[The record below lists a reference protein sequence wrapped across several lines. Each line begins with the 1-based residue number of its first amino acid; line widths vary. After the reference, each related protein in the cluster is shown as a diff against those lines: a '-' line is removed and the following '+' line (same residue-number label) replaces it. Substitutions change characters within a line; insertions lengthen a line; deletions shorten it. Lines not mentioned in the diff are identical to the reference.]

1 MFVILPSA
9 LISTLHRGSGSK
21 SNQPWRM
28 SAGWDV
34 AAPWWH
40 QAPNMKTFDHHWHEF
55 YKVLYTLRLSRWC
68 NLMTWKGK
76 RTKSRGF
83 RLLSD
88 CNFDQARRA
97 AWQVVNYRC
106 FRQSEFYLIFLIK
119 AWAQPFKLMQHVFM
133 ILKLNQLLNVT
144 SVDWIISQQK
154 KSHISIFVHK
164 FKGVLASIIPWGC
177 IIAIDVPK
185 LICQCATECKQWYI
199 K

>member
-1 MFVILPSA
+1 
-9 LISTLHRGSGSK
+9 
-21 SNQPWRM
+21 
-28 SAGWDV
+28 
-34 AAPWWH
+34 
-40 QAPNMKTFDHHWHEF
+40 
-55 YKVLYTLRLSRWC
+55 
-68 NLMTWKGK
+68 MTWKGK

-97 AWQVVNYRC
+97 VWQVVNHRC

-154 KSHISIFVHK
+154 KRHILIFVNK
-164 FKGVLASIIPWGC
+164 VKGVLASIIPWGC
-177 IIAIDVPK
+177 IIALDVPNWSANVQQNAFNDILNK
-185 LICQCATECKQWYI
+185 THSAKSIGGWLLVILPVGLDQSCSRTAVGILLI
-199 K
+199 